1 MYRLLV
7 ACLPAAFLALPLAAT
22 LGQQPKKASGMTA
35 TPPERIKIA
44 KDFKIDLL
52 YSVPRDKQ
60 GSWVSMCVDPQ
71 GRLITCDQ
79 DGSLFRVTVPPL
91 EGPAADIK
99 VEKLNVDIGQAQGLL
114 WAFDSLYVM
123 VNGKKWA
130 SGLYR
135 VTATEPGGELDK
147 VQLLRK
153 LAGGGGE
160 HGPHAIVLH
169 PDGKSLVVQHGNQTK
184 MTEVSSSRVPR
195 IWGEDQLLPRM
206 PDGRG
211 FMVGVLAPG
220 GCFYRVDPEG
230 KNWELLSVGYRN
242 PYDMAFNRAGE
253 LFTYDADMEWDIN
266 LPWYRPTRLCLVTS
280 GSEYGWRNGSGKF
293 PPYYPDNLPAIYDI
307 GPGSPTGMTFGYGA
321 KFPAKYQ
328 EALFMCDWSYGKL
341 YAMHLTPEG
350 SAYKAEAEEFLAG
363 SPLPM
368 TDIVIN
374 PKDGAMYFAIGG
386 RQTQSGLYR
395 VTYVGKES
403 TAPSKGDDRG
413 ADQRALRHQ
422 LEAFHGHKDPKAVET
437 VWPYLG
443 HADRYIRF
451 AARVALEF
459 QDPNEWRKRALDE
472 KEPQAALTALLALIR
487 ASAKDR
493 DHIQYPADGKP
504 VAQLRLHFDILPA
517 LAAILWDKLTDPQRL
532 ELLRVYEV
540 LFNRMPV
547 RPDESYAKDVIA
559 LLDAH
564 YPSHN
569 RFING
574 ELCQLLVYLQA
585 PDVAA
590 KTMKMIAQAP
600 TQEEQIDY
608 AKSLRMLKVGWTPE
622 LREQYFKWFHK
633 AAGFRGGLSIEG
645 YLNNIR
651 SDAVALLT
659 DQEKQTLKP
668 LYAVKLKDVATVPV
682 KPRPLVKKW
691 TVDELTPLVEKGLKN
706 RDFDR
711 GRQLFGEAKCYAC
724 HRVNGEG
731 GAQGPDL
738 TVAGGRFNVHDLLES
753 IIEPSKVISDQY
765 ADLVITMK
773 DGTIVTGRI
782 INLHGDRMDVST
794 DMFNPTAT
802 KPVSAK
808 NIDTMVT
815 SKISPMPTGL
825 VDSLQLDEIQ
835 DLVAFLLSRGD
846 RKNEMFR
853 K

>member
-1 MYRLLV
+1 MSHRIL
-7 ACLPAAFLALPLAAT
+7 ACLPALLMLLSAAP
-22 LGQQPKKASGMTA
+22 GQQPKKASGITA
-35 TPPERIKIA
+35 TPTERIKIA
-44 KDFKIDLL
+44 KDFKIELL

-60 GSWVSMCVDPQ
+60 GSWVSLCVDPQ
-71 GRLITCDQ
+71 GRLITSDQ
-79 DGSLFRVTVPPL
+79 DGGLFRITPPAL
-91 EGPAADIK
+91 NAPASDIK
-99 VEKLNVDIGQAQGLL
+99 VEALPLDIGQAQGLL

-123 VNGKKWA
+123 VNTNPKKRA

-135 VTATEPGGELDK
+135 VTASKPGGDLDT
-147 VQLLRK
+147 VTLLRK
-153 LAGGGGE
+153 LNGGGE

-169 PDGKSLVVQHGNQTK
+169 PDGKSLVVQHGNQAK
-184 MTEVSSSRVPR
+184 MTELSSSRVPR

-230 KNWELLSVGYRN
+230 KNWELLSMGYRN
-242 PYDMAFNRAGE
+242 PYDMAYNRAGE

-266 LPWYRPTRLCLVTS
+266 LPWYRPTRVCLVTS

-293 PPYYPDNLPAIYDI
+293 PPYFPDNLPAIYDI

-363 SPLPM
+363 SPLAM

-386 RQTQSGLYR
+386 RQTQSWLYR
-395 VTYVGKES
+395 VIYTGKES
-403 TAPSKGDDRG
+403 TAPSKGERDVRG
-413 ADQRALRHQ
+413 ADQRTIRHK
-422 LEAFHGHKDPKAVET
+422 LESFHGHADPKAVAT
-437 VWPYLG
+437 VWPFLG

-459 QDPNEWRKRALDE
+459 QDPGEWRQRALAE
-472 KEPQAALTALLALIR
+472 KQPQAALTALLGLVR
-487 ASAKDR
+487 VSASDP
-493 DHIQYPADGKP
+493 DHRKP
-504 VAQLRLHFDILPA
+504 DSPVPDPQLRGELLKA
-517 LAAILWDKLTDPQRL
+517 LERIAWNELTDAERL
-532 ELLRVYEV
+532 ELLRVYAI
-540 LFNRMPV
+540 LFNRLG
-547 RPDESYAKDVIA
+547 RPDDATCKQVTS

-564 YPSHN
+564 FPSHN

-574 ELCQLLVYLQA
+574 ELCALLVYLQT
-585 PDVAA
+585 PDIAA
-590 KTMKMIAQAP
+590 KAMKQLALAP

-608 AKSLRMLKVGWTPE
+608 ARSLRILKVGWTPT
-622 LREQYFKWFHK
+622 LREQYFTWFHK
-633 AAGFRGGLSIEG
+633 AAGFKGGPSITG
-645 YLNNIR
+645 YLSNIR
-651 SDAVALLT
+651 RDAIESLTNDEKVA
-659 DQEKQTLKP
+659 LKP
-668 LYAVKLKDVATVPV
+668 LLDVKPKDIAVVPT

-706 RDFDR
+706 RDFER

-724 HRVNGEG
+724 HRVSGEG
-731 GAQGPDL
+731 GAQVPDL
-738 TVAGGRFNVHDLLES
+738 TAAGGRFSVHDLLES
-753 IIEPSKVISDQY
+753 IVEPSKVISDQY
-765 ADLVITMK
+765 ADLVITLK
-773 DGTIVTGRI
+773 NGVVVTGRI
-782 INLHGDRMDVST
+782 INLHRYNMTVNT
-794 DMFNPTAT
+794 EMLNPTAT
-802 KPVSAK
+802 TNVNAK
-808 NIDTMVT
+808 NVDTMIM
-815 SKISPMPTGL
+815 SKTSPMPTGL
-825 VDSLQLDEIQ
+825 VDTLQVDEIQ